1 MTALDVRPSEPE
13 LDLTP
18 WRCPACGY
26 ANEGIRGF
34 CAGCRKQRPETP
46 RPVAEPTVPEPST
59 RKAAVRKSAA
69 RKPAVPKAAVRTPPS
84 RPLHPR
90 QTAPAALSPP
100 VAPPSTGGTTFGAR
114 EIVATVCTVVLF
126 VSGMA
131 AAAVRSQEHRSS
143 SPSASPSPSGR
154 ASAAAWD
161 PRVADI
167 VQFVERRRGL
177 QFKHPVP
184 VDFLDTAAFDAKVT
198 FSKAPSTS
206 QQAQLDESVATLRAV
221 GLVQGAP
228 DLRAASNRVASQGIL
243 GLYVPSDKR
252 VFVRGSNLTPD
263 VRVVLAH
270 ELTHALQDQYFGLGR
285 LGQDNSGADTAF
297 RALAEADAVRI
308 EDSYVDTLSSAD
320 AKAFE
325 ATRAKQAKQAEALVD
340 DLAFPYVFGPAFV
353 AALEDQAGNE
363 AVDRA
368 FRKPP
373 QSEAQIVDP
382 QSYLDG
388 VQVTK
393 VPAPELQGSQ
403 HRIEKA
409 HDVGQVSLLEVLGSR
424 LPYAQAWGA
433 VKTWTGDQGV
443 EYRDGG
449 KVCFA
454 TDTALK
460 DAASAD
466 GYAAAAQAWAVTM
479 PAASVKR
486 LSPTVVDLR
495 SCDPGPAYRHDV
507 PQPSAFKT
515 LGLRSE
521 LIGDL
526 HKAGLKYVLATCAT
540 DAVIAKV
547 GAGPLLALND
557 IQNDNDPRVLQ
568 VQRTTRQAVSTC
580 QRAAGGT
587 TST

>member
-1 MTALDVRPSEPE
+1 
-13 LDLTP
+13 
-18 WRCPACGY
+18 
-26 ANEGIRGF
+26 
-34 CAGCRKQRPETP
+34 
-46 RPVAEPTVPEPST
+46 
-59 RKAAVRKSAA
+59 
-69 RKPAVPKAAVRTPPS
+69 
-84 RPLHPR
+84 
-90 QTAPAALSPP
+90 
-100 VAPPSTGGTTFGAR
+100 
-114 EIVATVCTVVLF
+114 VATVCVAVLF
-126 VSGMA
+126 VTGVA
-131 AAAVRSQEHRSS
+131 AAAVRSQENRSS
-143 SPSASPSPSGR
+143 APTASTSPSPGPSAST
-154 ASAAAWD
+154 WD
-161 PRVADI
+161 PRVTDI

-198 FSKAPSTS
+198 VSKPPSAT
-206 QQAQLDESVATLRAV
+206 QQATLDDTVATLRAV
-221 GLVQGAP
+221 GLLQGAP

-243 GLYVPSDKR
+243 GLYIPNDKR

-285 LGQDNSGADTAF
+285 LGADNSGADTAF

-308 EDSYVDTLSSAD
+308 ENSYVDTLSSAD
-320 AKAFE
+320 AKTFE
-325 ATRAKQAKQAEALVD
+325 ATRAKQSKQADVPDVPEALVD

-363 AVDRA
+363 AIDRA

-393 VPAPELQGSQ
+393 VPAPDLQSGQ
-403 HRIEKA
+403 RRIDKS
-409 HDVGQVSLLEVLGSR
+409 HDVGQVSLLEVLGDR
-424 LPYAQAWGA
+424 LPYGQAWAA
-433 VKTWTGDQGV
+433 VKAWTGDQGV
-443 EYRDGG
+443 EYRQDG

-460 DAASAD
+460 DAAIAD
-466 GYAAAAQAWAVTM
+466 GYAAAAQAWAATM

-486 LSPTVVDLR
+486 VSPTVVDLR

-521 LIGDL
+521 LVGEL
-526 HKAGLKYVLATCAT
+526 HKAGLKYSLATCAS

-557 IQNDNDPRVLQ
+557 ISNGNDPRVLQ
-568 VQRTTRQAVSTC
+568 VQRATHQAVSTC
-580 QRAAGGT
+580 QRAGGGT

>member
-1 MTALDVRPSEPE
+1 V
-13 LDLTP
+13 
-18 WRCPACGY
+18 
-26 ANEGIRGF
+26 N
-34 CAGCRKQRPETP
+34 
-46 RPVAEPTVPEPST
+46 
-59 RKAAVRKSAA
+59 
-69 RKPAVPKAAVRTPPS
+69 
-84 RPLHPR
+84 
-90 QTAPAALSPP
+90 
-100 VAPPSTGGTTFGAR
+100 
-114 EIVATVCTVVLF
+114 
-126 VSGMA
+126 
-131 AAAVRSQEHRSS
+131 
-143 SPSASPSPSGR
+143 
-154 ASAAAWD
+154 
-161 PRVADI
+161 
-167 VQFVERRRGL
+167 
-177 QFKHPVP
+177 
-184 VDFLDTAAFDAKVT
+184 FLDTAAFDAKVT
-198 FSKAPSTS
+198 FSKPPSAT
-206 QQAQLDESVATLRAV
+206 QQAKLDDATAELRAV
-221 GLVQGAP
+221 GLLQGAP
-228 DLRAASNRVASQGIL
+228 DLRAASNRVASQAIL
-243 GLYVPSDKR
+243 GIYVPSAKR
-252 VFVRGSNLTPD
+252 VFVRGADLTPD

-285 LGQDNSGADTAF
+285 LGNDNSGADTAF

-325 ATRAKQAKQAEALVD
+325 ATRAKQAKQADVADVPEALVD

-363 AVDRA
+363 AVNRA

-373 QSEAQIVDP
+373 QSEAQILDP

-393 VPAPELQGSQ
+393 VPAPELQGGQ
-403 HRIEKA
+403 RRIDKA
-409 HDVGQVSLLEVLGSR
+409 HDVGQVSLLEVLGDR
-424 LPYAQAWGA
+424 LPYAQAWAA
-433 VKTWTGDQGV
+433 VKAWTGDQGV
-443 EYRDGG
+443 EYREGG

-466 GYAAAAQAWAVTM
+466 GYAAAAQAWAATM

-486 LSPTVVDLR
+486 VSSTVVDLR
-495 SCDPGPAYRHDV
+495 SCDPGAGYKHDV

-521 LIGDL
+521 LVGEL
-526 HKAGLKYVLATCAT
+526 HKAGLKYPLATCAS

-557 IQNDNDPRVLQ
+557 ISDENDPRVVQ
-568 VQRTTRQAVSTC
+568 VQRATRQAVSTC
-580 QRAAGGT
+580 QRSASGT

>member
-1 MTALDVRPSEPE
+1 MTALDIRPREPD

-26 ANEGIRGF
+26 ANDGIRGF
-34 CAGCRKQRPETP
+34 CAGCRKQRPDPDPVMGEPAVP
-46 RPVAEPTVPEPST
+46 RPPTP
-59 RKAAVRKSAA
+59 KAAVRKPPVRPA
-69 RKPAVPKAAVRTPPS
+69 RPA
-84 RPLHPR
+84 RPA
-90 QTAPAALSPP
+90 APAPPVLRPP
-100 VAPPSTGGTTFGAR
+100 VAPPSGAGPRFGPR
-114 EIVATVCTVVLF
+114 EIVATVCVVVLF
-126 VSGMA
+126 VSGIA
-131 AAAVRSQEHRSS
+131 AAAVRSQENQSKA
-143 SPSASPSPSGR
+143 PSASTSPSPGPS
-154 ASAAAWD
+154 ASTWD
-161 PRVADI
+161 PRVTDI

-184 VDFLDTAAFDAKVT
+184 VDFLDTVAFDAKVT
-198 FSKAPSTS
+198 FSKPLSAT
-206 QQAQLDESVATLRAV
+206 QQATLDESVATLRAV
-221 GLVQGAP
+221 GLVQGTP
-228 DLRAASNRVASQGIL
+228 DLRAASNRVARQAIL
-243 GLYVPSDKR
+243 GIYIPSDKR

-270 ELTHALQDQYFGLGR
+270 ELTHALQDQHFGLGR
-285 LGQDNSGADTAF
+285 LGADNSGADTAF

-325 ATRAKQAKQAEALVD
+325 ATRAKQAKQADVPDVPEALVD

-353 AALEDQAGNE
+353 ATLEQQGGNE

-368 FRKPP
+368 FKNPP

-393 VPAPELQGSQ
+393 VPAPELQSGQ
-403 HRIEKA
+403 RRIDKP
-409 HDVGQVSLLEVLGSR
+409 HDVGQVSLLEVLGDR
-424 LPYAQAWGA
+424 LAYGQAWAA
-433 VKTWTGDQGV
+433 VKAWTGDQGV
-443 EYRDGG
+443 EYRQGG

-466 GYAAAAQAWAVTM
+466 GYAAAAQAWAATM
-479 PAASVKR
+479 PVASVKR
-486 LSPTVVDLR
+486 VSPTIVDLR

-521 LIGDL
+521 LIGEL
-526 HKAGLKYVLATCAT
+526 HKAGLKYSLATCAS

-557 IQNDNDPRVLQ
+557 ICNDTDPRVHQ
-568 VQRTTRQAVSTC
+568 VQRATRQAVSTC
-580 QRAAGGT
+580 QRAASGT